1 MFTKSLI
8 ETLVISEEYA
18 QPIKGG
24 FTSRAISYSHT
35 NRPINPSAFASM
47 SKETVMLV
55 DKKEFRVYY
64 INFHD
69 TTDAVIIWWAY
80 IDIKDRNRDFE
91 KLCKVHV

>member
-1 MFTKSLI
+1 MFVKSLVEFLYI
-8 ETLVISEEYA
+8 NDSIAVTFDGQITPRTVTYH
-18 QPIKGG
+18 
-24 FTSRAISYSHT
+24 HT

-55 DKKEFRVYY
+55 DKKEFPVYY

-91 KLCKVHV
+91 NLCKVHV